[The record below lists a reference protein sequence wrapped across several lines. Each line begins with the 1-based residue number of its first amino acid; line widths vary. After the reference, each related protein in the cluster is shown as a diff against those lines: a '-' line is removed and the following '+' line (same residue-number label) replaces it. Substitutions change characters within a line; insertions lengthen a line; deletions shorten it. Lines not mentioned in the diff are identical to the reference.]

1 MLESLYR
8 LNQDYFRELN
18 VFIAAG
24 EEKLQQLREVE
35 LPLRIAKAKETGD
48 AADAQNAHDF
58 EEQINRFDKKVHD
71 LRLTRTVSVQMAPQ
85 MRLMQNNDS
94 ILAEKIQ
101 STLVNT
107 IPLWK
112 SQMVIALGLAHADS
126 ALKAEQAVTDMT
138 NELLRRNA
146 EALHQGTVQTAKAA
160 ERGVV
165 DIDTIRHTNQLLIQT
180 LDEVRTIH
188 LDGAAARLAA
198 EKELVQMEDTLKHK
212 LLDFTGK
219 SAPSGT

>member
-1 MLESLYR
+1 MVT
-8 LNQDYFRELN
+8 NN
-18 VFIAAG
+18 
-24 EEKLQQLREVE
+24 LQQEIL
-35 LPLRIAKAKETGD
+35 
-48 AADAQNAHDF
+48 
-58 EEQINRFDKKVHD
+58 
-71 LRLTRTVSVQMAPQ
+71 SV
-85 MRLMQNNDS
+85 
-94 ILAEKIQ
+94 
-101 STLVNT
+101 
-107 IPLWK
+107 
-112 SQMVIALGLAHADS
+112 
-126 ALKAEQAVTDMT
+126 LKPK
-138 NELLRRNA
+138 LLRRNA